1 MESILIKTLQ
11 LIMSLSLLIVVHEFG
26 HFLLAKLFKVR
37 VEKFCLF
44 FDPWVT
50 LLKFPR
56 KPREGQTQYCLG
68 WLPLGGYVKIAGMI
82 DESLDR
88 EQMAQPPKPWEFR
101 TKPAW
106 QRLLIMV
113 GGVLFNFIAAI
124 IIYSMILFQWGE
136 TRLAS
141 DAPALGFD
149 YSPTALATGFENGDI
164 LLEADGRP
172 ITDEQRMLYTPRRG
186 SIYLNTDLLRTIA
199 NARVVKVSRDG
210 HEAYVHI
217 SEEAG
222 QTMIMDS
229 VYFASYRHPAVIDS
243 VLAGGGMAAGLAQ
256 GDTIT
261 AIDGRTTASLTDL
274 FAVIG
279 GITDGGARADTVN
292 VAYVRD
298 GQPRTAS
305 VALDDKGKMNILFQD
320 GGRFTH
326 KEVRDYSFLASLPA
340 GVAYGVK
347 TLKSYV
353 SDMKYVFTEK
363 GAKSLGGFGTIANI
377 FPQQWDWQR
386 FWEMTA
392 FLSVILAFMNILPI
406 PALDGG
412 HVLFLLYEI
421 ITRRRPS
428 DRFLER
434 AQVVGMVLL
443 LALLVFANCNDVV
456 RIFT

>member
-1 MESILIKTLQ
+1 
-11 LIMSLSLLIVVHEFG
+11 
-26 HFLLAKLFKVR
+26 
-37 VEKFCLF
+37 
-44 FDPWVT
+44 
-50 LLKFPR
+50 
-56 KPREGQTQYCLG
+56 
-68 WLPLGGYVKIAGMI
+68 
-82 DESLDR
+82 
-88 EQMAQPPKPWEFR
+88 
-101 TKPAW
+101 
-106 QRLLIMV
+106 
-113 GGVLFNFIAAI
+113 
-124 IIYSMILFQWGE
+124 
-136 TRLAS
+136 
-141 DAPALGFD
+141 
-149 YSPTALATGFENGDI
+149 
-164 LLEADGRP
+164 
-172 ITDEQRMLYTPRRG
+172 
-186 SIYLNTDLLRTIA
+186 
-199 NARVVKVSRDG
+199 
-210 HEAYVHI
+210 
-217 SEEAG
+217 
-222 QTMIMDS
+222 MIMDS

-298 GQPRTAS
+298 GQPRTAA

>member
-11 LIMSLSLLIVVHEFG
+11 LIMSLSLLIVIHEFG
-26 HFLLAKLFKVR
+26 HFILAKLFKVR

-113 GGVLFNFIAAI
+113 GGVLFNFLAAI
-124 IIYSMILFQWGE
+124 AIYSMILFQWGE

-141 DAPALGFD
+141 NAPDLGFD

-186 SIYLNTDLLRTIA
+186 GLYLNTDLLRTIA
-199 NARVVKVSRDG
+199 NARVVKVERDG

-217 SEEAG
+217 SEETG

-229 VYFASYRHPAVIDS
+229 IYFASYRYPAVIDS
-243 VLAGGGMAAGLAQ
+243 VLAGGAADAGLAK

-261 AIDGRTTASLTDL
+261 AINGQATASLSDL

-279 GITDGGARADTVN
+279 GLTEEGTHADTIT
-292 VAYVRD
+292 VAYVRQ
-298 GQPRTAS
+298 GQALTAT
-305 VALDDKGKMNILFQD
+305 VALNADGKMNALFKD
-320 GGRFTH
+320 GERFTH
-326 KEVRDYSFLASLPA
+326 KEIRQYSLPGSIPA

-353 SDMKYVFTEK
+353 SDMKYVFTEQ

-392 FLSVILAFMNILPI
+392 FLSVILAVMNILPI